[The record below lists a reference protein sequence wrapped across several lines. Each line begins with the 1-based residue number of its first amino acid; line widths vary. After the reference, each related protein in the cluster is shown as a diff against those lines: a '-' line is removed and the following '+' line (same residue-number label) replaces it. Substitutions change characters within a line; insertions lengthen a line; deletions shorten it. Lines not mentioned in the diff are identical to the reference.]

1 MKSPFHLHLSSIAV
15 ASTALLVAC
24 GTEPTTPADTPP
36 PSFAFAAE
44 GGEARDHLILLNEHR
59 GPTGSLLAAVAA
71 AGGTVERRQD
81 QLGALWVSGLD
92 DDGVAE
98 LAGLSEVDGIEL
110 DYDVQWIQPLDAIE
124 LVEAAPE
131 SDQSGAEFYSVQWNI
146 HVTQAD
152 DAWGI
157 SPQGAG
163 ALVCVLDTGVDAT
176 HQSLAGKVNLAK
188 STSVFPA
195 EPFIEDLH
203 FHGTFVSGMV
213 AANGIRMASIA
224 PDAELCMVKIAGV
237 GGFSP
242 FVVMIDGIMHATNVG
257 ADVMNISFGG
267 IFPAFVL
274 QNPLFRSLQR
284 AIQFAWDNG
293 TMVVISAG
301 NAGIFFKGHS
311 DLRSVPAQMAPA
323 ISVGATAPFL
333 FADFDLLASYTN
345 FGPQGAH
352 LMAPGGDPGRSGFI
366 FDGVISA
373 CSQFQQTLPFTCNNT
388 NLIVGAGTS
397 FASPMVAGA
406 VAVIESAVPGNQAPK
421 FLKDCLFK
429 GLDHPDGNLPSDLYT
444 SGRLNIFNS
453 VSIPR
458 CGGFVGKKKHK

>member
-1 MKSPFHLHLSSIAV
+1 MKSPFRLHLSSMAF

-24 GTEPTTPADTPP
+24 GTEPTTPADAPP
-36 PSFAFAAE
+36 PSFALMAE
-44 GGEARDHLILLNEHR
+44 DGETRDHLILLNEQR
-59 GPTGSLLAAVAA
+59 APSGGLLAAVAV
-71 AGGTVERRQD
+71 AGGAVERRQD

-92 DDGVAE
+92 DDAVAE

-110 DYDVQWIQPLDAIE
+110 DYDVQWIEPVDVIE
-124 LVEAAPE
+124 LAEAAPE
-131 SDQSGAEFYSVQWNI
+131 SDQSGAEFFSVQWNI

-163 ALVCVLDTGVDAT
+163 ALVCVLDTGVDAD

-188 STSVFPA
+188 STSVFPD

-257 ADVMNISFGG
+257 ADVINISFGG

-274 QNPLFRSLQR
+274 QNPLFRALQG
-284 AIQFAWDNG
+284 AIQHAWDNG

-311 DLRSVPAQMAPA
+311 DLRSIPAQMPPG

-352 LMAPGGDPGRSGFI
+352 LMAPGGDFGRSGFL

-373 CSQFQQTLPFTCNNT
+373 CSEHQVTLPFTCSNT
-388 NLIVGAGTS
+388 SLLIGSGTS

-429 GLDHPDGNLPSDLYT
+429 GLDHPDGNFPSDLYT
-444 SGRLNIFNS
+444 SGRLNIFNTLQ
-453 VSIPR
+453 IPR
-458 CGGFVGKKKHK
+458 CAGLVSKKY